1 MANRFSSKIL
11 GFVILSLGYYEVAIG
26 ILQWLGILHSH
37 HYGYSFTGTFYNPG
51 PYACFLSIMVPI
63 AVSIMDERNH
73 RTERWV
79 GMVMVLMCAVLIP
92 ATLSRTAMIACAA
105 GTAIALWNSIYS
117 YLRKVGRMCVILGS
131 VVFMIA
137 AVCLYSVKKDS
148 ADGRILMW
156 KVAAEA
162 VIDTLP
168 TGVGWDNVAGEYG
181 EAQERYFESGKA
193 SEQEILVA
201 DAPEYVFNEYL
212 QVAIAFGP
220 LAAVLMFAIIFGAIV
235 SAFKNHNHGMAGSAM
250 AASIIMFSSYPL
262 QFPIFVITIGI
273 VLTGCYLS
281 FNSVWTKVSG
291 AGITVCCI
299 ALFLANSHRTDVN
312 SEFHIAHTLHRQG
325 KHEKSN
331 EILLELKRHSA
342 DPMILN
348 IIGKNYQS
356 LGMPDSAIY
365 YLRKSTFRCPNR
377 MYPHYLLMKL
387 YNDSISY
394 NEKSSIQ
401 EARII
406 LSMKPKVE
414 SEATKDMKR
423 EAGVKLKNEK
433 LKSDALRKIN
443 NEKSDTR
450 WQ

>member
-1 MANRFSSKIL
+1 MPIRLKVKSIVSFIIL
-11 GFVILSLGYYEVAIG
+11 FLGYNEAVIG
-26 ILQWLGILHSH
+26 ILQWLGIMLSH
-37 HYGYSFTGTFYNPG
+37 HHGYAFTGTFYNPG

-63 AVSIMDERNH
+63 AVSMTDEHNH
-73 RTERWV
+73 RTERWI
-79 GMVMVLMCAVLIP
+79 GTGMVLMCAILIP
-92 ATLSRTAMIACAA
+92 TTLSRTAMIACAT

-117 YLRKVGRMCVILGS
+117 YLRKVGRVYVILSS
-131 VVFMIA
+131 VVFMISI
-137 AVCLYSVKKDS
+137 VCLYSVKKDS

-162 VIDTLP
+162 VIDTPL

-193 SEQEILVA
+193 SEQDVMVA

-212 QVAIAFGP
+212 QVAIAFGL
-220 LAAVLMFAIIFGAIV
+220 LAAVMMIAILFGGIV
-235 SAFKNHNHGMAGSAM
+235 SAFKNRNHGMAGSAV
-250 AASIIMFSSYPL
+250 AVSIVMFSSYPL
-262 QFPIFVITIGI
+262 QFPLFVIAIGI
-273 VLTGCYLS
+273 VLTGCYLTS
-281 FNSVWTKVSG
+281 NSVWTKVSG
-291 AGITVCCI
+291 VGITVCCI

-325 KHEKSN
+325 SHRKSN

-356 LGMPDSAIY
+356 LGKADSAIY
-365 YLRKSTFRCPNR
+365 YLTKSTFRCPNR

-387 YNDSISY
+387 YYDSISY
-394 NEKSSIQ
+394 NEKAGIK

-414 SEATKDMKR
+414 SEATRDMMR
-423 EAGVKLKNEK
+423 DAVFKLKIEN
-433 LKSDALRKIN
+433 
-443 NEKSDTR
+443 
-450 WQ
+450 

>member
-1 MANRFSSKIL
+1 MANRFSGKIIGYALL
-11 GFVILSLGYYEVAIG
+11 GLGYYEAAIG

-63 AVSIMDERNH
+63 AVSMMAEHNH
-73 RTERWV
+73 RTERWIGT
-79 GMVMVLMCAVLIP
+79 GMVLICAILIP
-92 ATLSRTAMIACAA
+92 ATLSRTAMIACAT

-117 YLRKVGRMCVILGS
+117 YLRKVGKVYVILGS

-137 AVCLYSVKKDS
+137 TVCLYSVKKDS

-162 VIDTLP
+162 VIDTPL
-168 TGVGWDNVAGEYG
+168 TGIGWDNVAGEYG

-193 SEQEILVA
+193 SEQEFLVA

-220 LAAVLMFAIIFGAIV
+220 LAAVLMFAILFGGIV
-235 SAFKNHNHGMAGSAM
+235 SAFKNHNHGMAGSTV
-250 AASIIMFSSYPL
+250 AASIVMFSSYPL
-262 QFPIFVITIGI
+262 QFPLFVITIGI

-281 FNSVWTKVSG
+281 SNSVWTKVSG

-325 KHEKSN
+325 KYGKSN
-331 EILLELKRHSA
+331 EILIELKRHSA

-348 IIGKNYQS
+348 IIGKNFQS

-365 YLRKSTFRCPNR
+365 YLMKSTFRCPNR

-394 NEKSSIQ
+394 NKKASLR
-401 EARII
+401 EAQII
-406 LSMKPKVE
+406 VSMKPKVE
-414 SEATKDMKR
+414 SEATRDMKR
-423 EAGVKLKNEK
+423 EAGVKLKNE
-433 LKSDALRKIN
+433 I
-443 NEKSDTR
+443 
-450 WQ
+450 

>member
-1 MANRFSSKIL
+1 MRLDTTKINSIISHVVLIL
-11 GFVILSLGYYEVAIG
+11 GYCEAFIG
-26 ILQWLGILHSH
+26 ILQWFGIMLSH
-37 HYGYSFTGTFYNPG
+37 HHGYAFTGTFYNPG

-63 AVSIMDERNH
+63 AVSMTDENNH
-73 RTERWV
+73 RTERWI
-79 GMVMVLMCAVLIP
+79 GTGMVLMCAILIP
-92 ATLSRTAMIACAA
+92 ATLSRTAMIACAT
-105 GTAIALWNSIYS
+105 GTAIALWNSIHT
-117 YLRKVGRMCVILGS
+117 YLRKIGVVHILIS
-131 VVFMIA
+131 AIVFMITM
-137 AVCLYSVKKDS
+137 VCLYSVKKDS

-162 VIDTLP
+162 VIDTPL
-168 TGVGWDNVAGEYG
+168 TGAGWDNVAGEYG

-220 LAAVLMFAIIFGAIV
+220 LAAVLMFAILFGGIV
-235 SAFKNHNHGMAGSAM
+235 SAFKNHNHGMAGSAV
-250 AASIIMFSSYPL
+250 AVSIVMFSSYPL
-262 QFPIFVITIGI
+262 QFPLFVITIGI

-281 FNSVWTKVSG
+281 SNSVWTKVSG
-291 AGITVCCI
+291 VGITVSCV

-312 SEFHIAHTLHRQG
+312 SEFNIAHTLHRQG
-325 KHEKSN
+325 KYGKSN
-331 EILLELKRHSA
+331 EILLVLKRHSA

-387 YNDSISY
+387 YNDSVYY
-394 NEKSSIQ
+394 NEKAGIN
-401 EARII
+401 EAKII

-414 SEATKDMKR
+414 SEATRDMKR
-423 EAGVKLKNEK
+423 EARMKLKIEK
-433 LKSDALRKIN
+433 
-443 NEKSDTR
+443 
-450 WQ
+450 

>member
-1 MANRFSSKIL
+1 MANSFSGKIIGFAIL
-11 GFVILSLGYYEVAIG
+11 GLGYYEAAIG

-63 AVSIMDERNH
+63 AVSMMDERNH

-79 GMVMVLMCAVLIP
+79 GTGMVLMCAILIP
-92 ATLSRTAMIACAA
+92 ATLSRTAMIACAT

-117 YLRKVGRMCVILGS
+117 YLRKAGRMYVILGS
-131 VVFMIA
+131 AVFMIA
-137 AVCLYSVKKDS
+137 LVCLYSVKKDS
-148 ADGRILMW
+148 ADGRVLMW

-162 VIDTLP
+162 VMESPL
-168 TGVGWDNVAGEYG
+168 TGAGWDNVAGEYG

-201 DAPEYVFNEYL
+201 DAPENVFNEYL

-220 LAAVLMFAIIFGAIV
+220 LAAVLMIAILFGGIV
-235 SAFKNHNHGMAGSAM
+235 SAFKNHNHGMAGSAV
-250 AASIIMFSSYPL
+250 AALIVMFSSYPL
-262 QFPIFVITIGI
+262 QFPLFVITIGI
-273 VLTGCYLS
+273 VLIGCYLTS
-281 FNSVWTKVSG
+281 NSLWTKVSG
-291 AGITVCCI
+291 VGITICCI

-312 SEFHIAHTLHRQG
+312 SEFHIAHALHRQG
-325 KHEKSN
+325 KYGKSN
-331 EILLELKRHSA
+331 EILLELKKHSA

-394 NEKSSIQ
+394 NK
-401 EARII
+401 EASLREANII
-406 LSMKPKVE
+406 VSMKPKVE

-423 EAGVKLKNEK
+423 EAGVKLKIEK
-433 LKSDALRKIN
+433 
-443 NEKSDTR
+443 
-450 WQ
+450 

>member
-1 MANRFSSKIL
+1 MRLKVNNIVSFIIL
-11 GFVILSLGYYEVAIG
+11 FLGYDEAVIG
-26 ILQWLGILHSH
+26 ILQWLGIMHSH
-37 HYGYSFTGTFYNPG
+37 HYGYAFTGTFYNPG

-63 AVSIMDERNH
+63 AVSMMDERNH
-73 RTERWV
+73 WTERWI
-79 GMVMVLMCAVLIP
+79 GSGIVLMCAILIP
-92 ATLSRTAMIACAA
+92 VTLSRTAMIACAT

-117 YLRKVGRMCVILGS
+117 YLRKVRRMYVILTS

-137 AVCLYSVKKDS
+137 IMCLYSVKKDS

-162 VIDTLP
+162 IIDTPP

-193 SEQEILVA
+193 SEQEVMVA

-220 LAAVLMFAIIFGAIV
+220 LAVVLMISILLGGIV
-235 SAFKNHNHGMAGSAM
+235 TAFRNHNHGMAGSAV
-250 AASIIMFSSYPL
+250 AASIVMFSSYPL
-262 QFPIFVITIGI
+262 QFPLFVITIGI
-273 VLTGCYLS
+273 VLIGCYLS
-281 FNSVWTKVSG
+281 SNSAWTKVSG
-291 AGITVCCI
+291 VGITVCCV
-299 ALFLANSHRTDVN
+299 ALSLANSHRTDVN
-312 SEFHIAHTLHRQG
+312 SEFQTAHSLHRTG
-325 KHEKSN
+325 SNRKSN
-331 EILLELKRHSA
+331 AILLELKKHSA

-356 LGMPDSAIY
+356 LGMTDSAIY

-387 YNDSISY
+387 YTDSVSY
-394 NEKSSIQ
+394 NK
-401 EARII
+401 EACIHEAQII
-406 LSMKPKVE
+406 VSMRPKVE

-423 EAGVKLKNEK
+423 EAVLKLKNEK
-433 LKSDALRKIN
+433 
-443 NEKSDTR
+443 
-450 WQ
+450 

>member
-1 MANRFSSKIL
+1 MRLKVNNIVSFIIL
-11 GFVILSLGYYEVAIG
+11 FLGYDEAVIG
-26 ILQWLGILHSH
+26 ILQWLGIMHSH
-37 HYGYSFTGTFYNPG
+37 HYGYAFTGTFYNPG

-63 AVSIMDERNH
+63 AVSMMDERNH
-73 RTERWV
+73 WTERWI
-79 GMVMVLMCAVLIP
+79 GSGIVLMCAILIP
-92 ATLSRTAMIACAA
+92 VTLSRTAMIACAT

-117 YLRKVGRMCVILGS
+117 YLRKVRRMYVILTS

-137 AVCLYSVKKDS
+137 IIFLYSVKKDS

-162 VIDTLP
+162 VIDTPL
-168 TGVGWDNVAGEYG
+168 TGVGWDNVAGGYG
-181 EAQERYFESGKA
+181 EAQERYFKSGKA

-220 LAAVLMFAIIFGAIV
+220 LAAVLMIVILFGGIT
-235 SAFKNHNHGMAGSAM
+235 SALKNHNHGMAGSAV
-250 AASIIMFSSYPL
+250 ATSIVMFSSYPL
-262 QFPIFVITIGI
+262 QFPLFVITIGI
-273 VLTGCYLS
+273 VLIGCYFS
-281 FNSVWTKVSG
+281 SNSAWTKVSG
-291 AGITVCCI
+291 AGITVCCV

-325 KHEKSN
+325 KYGKSN

-356 LGMPDSAIY
+356 LGMPDSAIF
-365 YLRKSTFRCPNR
+365 YLKKSTSRCPNR

-387 YNDSISY
+387 YNDSVSL
-394 NEKSSIQ
+394 NENAGTN
-401 EARII
+401 EAKTI

-423 EAGVKLKNEK
+423 EAGLKMK
-433 LKSDALRKIN
+433 

-450 WQ
+450 W

>member
-1 MANRFSSKIL
+1 MANRFSGKIVGYAL
-11 GFVILSLGYYEVAIG
+11 LSLGYYEAAIG

-51 PYACFLSIMVPI
+51 PYACFLSTMVPI
-63 AVSIMDERNH
+63 AVSMMDEHNH

-79 GMVMVLMCAVLIP
+79 GTGMVLMCAILIP
-92 ATLSRTAMIACAA
+92 ATLSRTAMIACTT

-117 YLRKVGRMCVILGS
+117 YLRKVGRVYVILGS
-131 VVFMIA
+131 VLFMIA
-137 AVCLYSVKKDS
+137 IVCLYSVKKDS

-162 VIDTLP
+162 VIDTPLA
-168 TGVGWDNVAGEYG
+168 GVGWDNVAGEYG

-220 LAAVLMFAIIFGAIV
+220 LAYVLMIAILFGGIV
-235 SAFKNHNHGMAGSAM
+235 SAFKNHNHGMAGSAV
-250 AASIIMFSSYPL
+250 AVSIVMFSSYPL
-262 QFPIFVITIGI
+262 QFPLFVITIGI
-273 VLTGCYLS
+273 VLTGCYLTS
-281 FNSVWTKVSG
+281 NSVWTKVSG
-291 AGITVCCI
+291 VGITVCCI

-312 SEFHIAHTLHRQG
+312 SEFHIAHALHRQG
-325 KHEKSN
+325 KYGKSN

-365 YLRKSTFRCPNR
+365 YLMKSTFRCPNR

-394 NEKSSIQ
+394 NK
-401 EARII
+401 EASLREAQII
-406 LSMKPKVE
+406 VSMKPKVE
-414 SEATKDMKR
+414 SEATRDMKR
-423 EAGVKLKNEK
+423 EAGLKMKNEK
-433 LKSDALRKIN
+433 
-443 NEKSDTR
+443 
-450 WQ
+450 